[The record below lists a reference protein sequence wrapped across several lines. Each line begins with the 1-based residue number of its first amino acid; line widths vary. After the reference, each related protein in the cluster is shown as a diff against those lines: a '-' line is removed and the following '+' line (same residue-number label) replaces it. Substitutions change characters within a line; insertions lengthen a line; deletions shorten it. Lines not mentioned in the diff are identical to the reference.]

1 MIRLNPSRAALLA
14 AALAL
19 QPLAAMA
26 QVPAATPA
34 SAAGKT
40 EPALPKDEA
49 AQLEQH
55 NKQLHDQ
62 LGITAAEQPQWD
74 KFTDVTRSNA
84 FDMRR
89 AVMDRSAKLDTMNA
103 ADSMQSYADLAKLHA
118 ANMDKA
124 ASAFQTLYASFSPPQ
139 KAVADRLFR
148 NRAEARAAK
157 KG

>member
-1 MIRLNPSRAALLA
+1 MIRLNRSRAALLA

-26 QVPAATPA
+26 QAPAATPV
-34 SAAGKT
+34 SAGT
-40 EPALPKDEA
+40 DTALPKDEA
-49 AQLEQH
+49 AKLEQH
-55 NKQLHDQ
+55 NKQLHEQ

-74 KFTDVTRSNA
+74 KFTEVTRSNA
-84 FDMRR
+84 LDMRR

-124 ASAFQTLYASFSPPQ
+124 ASSFQALYASFSPQQ
-139 KAVADRLFR
+139 KAAADKLFR
-148 NRAEARAAK
+148 NRAEAHAAK